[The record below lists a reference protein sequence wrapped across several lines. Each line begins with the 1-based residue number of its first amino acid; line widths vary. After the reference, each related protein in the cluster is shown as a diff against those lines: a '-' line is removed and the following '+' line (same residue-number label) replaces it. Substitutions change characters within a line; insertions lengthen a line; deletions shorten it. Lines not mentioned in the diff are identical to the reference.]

1 MKKQGGTDMYAWES
15 IETTL
20 NYIEQHLTETIKI
33 EELAGIAC
41 LSPFYFQRLFKRLVK
56 KPVQEYIKLRR
67 LTKVITELQN
77 SEEKILDV
85 ALKYGFSDHANFT
98 RAFRETYHITPDEYR
113 KSLPMLN
120 TFDKPELSSGYVI
133 IDENVPLIVG
143 NIVLEIQYKTLQ
155 SEETYLGLEKEIN
168 IAQQLPLGEAMG
180 IDVPGQLWREF
191 HAKKLQMKDFVFNDT
206 EIGVSHSANPD
217 KGTFSYFVGDIAV
230 STDVFPN
237 NMVGFTLPAEKY
249 IVCKIESESFEELVT
264 TALNQA
270 NKYLF
275 ETWLPNNKLIT
286 KPFMAEKY
294 YPTNTEFSKME
305 IWIALVEM

>member
-1 MKKQGGTDMYAWES
+1 MYAWES

-20 NYIEQHLTETIKI
+20 NYIEQHLTESIEI

-67 LTKVITELQN
+67 LTRIITELQN
-77 SEEKILDV
+77 TEERILDV

-98 RAFRETYHITPDEYR
+98 RAFKETYHITPDEYR

-143 NIVLEIQYKTLQ
+143 NIVLEIQYKTLEV
-155 SEETYLGLEKEIN
+155 EETYLGFEKEIK
-168 IAQQLPLGEAMG
+168 IAEQLPLGETMG
-180 IDVPGQLWREF
+180 IDVPGQLWRDF
-191 HAKKLQMKDFVFNDT
+191 HAKKLQIKDVAFNDT
-206 EIGVSHSANPD
+206 ELGVSHSANPD
-217 KGTFSYFVGDIAV
+217 KGTFSYFVGDIAN
-230 STDVFPN
+230 STDACPN
-237 NMVGFTLPAEKY
+237 DMVEFTLPAEKY
-249 IVCKIESESFEELVT
+249 IVCKIEAELFEELVT

-275 ETWLPNNKLIT
+275 ETWFPNHKIIT

-294 YPTNTEFSKME
+294 FPTNTEFSKME
-305 IWIALVEM
+305 IWMAPVEM